1 MTNMAGQVVSTLRR
15 VIGPGRVG
23 LHEPI
28 ISDHDR
34 EVVDECLR
42 SGYVS
47 SVGEWVGKFEDA
59 LRGYT
64 GADFAV
70 AMSSGTSAL
79 EIAIKAAG
87 VQPGDEVLVPSL
99 SFVATANAVSH
110 AAAIPHFVDISPDT
124 LGLDA
129 DALGEY
135 LDRVADERESG
146 PINKATGRRIAAVI
160 PMHCFGHPVEMEKLL
175 LVGRK
180 WGIPVVEDAA
190 ESLGSFRGTQHTG
203 TFGLAGVFSFNG
215 NKIVTTGGGGAV
227 VTNDETIAAYARH
240 ISTTAK
246 IAHPWE
252 FDHDQVGHNYRMP
265 NLNAALG
272 WSQLQELDN
281 SVKKKRTLAQRYRDA
296 FSNFDNLAVFHEP
309 QGARSNYW
317 LNTLILDEQ
326 SADLRDEILS
336 IAHDSGIYLRPA
348 WRLLHQL
355 RPYENHPRAPLE
367 VSERL
372 QRRILNL
379 PSSAFLVVE

>member
-1 MTNMAGQVVSTLRR
+1 MTNMAGQVVATLRR

-135 LDRVADERESG
+135 LDRVADERETG

-175 LVGRK
+175 LVARK

-190 ESLGSFRGTQHTG
+190 EALGSFRGTQHTG

-227 VTNDETIAAYARH
+227 VTNDETVAAYARH

-281 SVKKKRTLAQRYRDA
+281 SVKKKRILAQRYRDA
-296 FSNFDNLAVFHEP
+296 FSKFDNLAVFHEP

>member
-110 AAAIPHFVDISPDT
+110 TAAIPHFVDISPDT

-175 LVGRK
+175 LVARK

-227 VTNDETIAAYARH
+227 VTNDETVAAYARH

-281 SVKKKRTLAQRYRDA
+281 SVKKKRILAQRYRDA
-296 FSNFDNLAVFHEP
+296 FSNFDNLAVFDEP
-309 QGARSNYW
+309 HGARSNYW

>member
-1 MTNMAGQVVSTLRR
+1 MAGQVVSTLRR

-175 LVGRK
+175 LVGRTP
-180 WGIPVVEDAA
+180 GRCMNRE
-190 ESLGSFRGTQHTG
+190 FR
-203 TFGLAGVFSFNG
+203 
-215 NKIVTTGGGGAV
+215 
-227 VTNDETIAAYARH
+227 
-240 ISTTAK
+240 
-246 IAHPWE
+246 
-252 FDHDQVGHNYRMP
+252 
-265 NLNAALG
+265 
-272 WSQLQELDN
+272 
-281 SVKKKRTLAQRYRDA
+281 
-296 FSNFDNLAVFHEP
+296 
-309 QGARSNYW
+309 
-317 LNTLILDEQ
+317 
-326 SADLRDEILS
+326 
-336 IAHDSGIYLRPA
+336 
-348 WRLLHQL
+348 
-355 RPYENHPRAPLE
+355 
-367 VSERL
+367 
-372 QRRILNL
+372 
-379 PSSAFLVVE
+379 